1 MMNHNKPN
9 DRNNKKKQS
18 ISMDKWNNLMFHY
31 KSGKQNIS
39 KNNSTNNNSNES
51 NITAVA
57 GNWIAAVGTIIS
69 AIGSTPSTI
78 FSQQTLTD
86 FNVIG
91 NILQAGG
98 SAIGVEAEEALLDV
112 VGGQISAIGNLA
124 VVAGILSENEQS
136 GQLLEK
142 QGTLLQVVGVGITI
156 NPEGEL
162 TLLQTIANTGNIIQF
177 IGNVIQVFADPD
189 TSEGE
194 VLNAVGSWIQALGA
208 VITALATD

>member
-1 MMNHNKPN
+1 MNHS
-9 DRNNKKKQS
+9 DHNNPK
-18 ISMDKWNNLMFHY
+18 
-31 KSGKQNIS
+31 KQNIS
-39 KNNSTNNNSNES
+39 FNKWNKLMFRDKSGKRNSLKGIKGINNSNES
-51 NITAVA
+51 NITSVA

-69 AIGSTPSTI
+69 AIGSTPSTF
-78 FSQQTLTD
+78 FSQQTLED

-98 SAIGVEAEEALLDV
+98 SAIGVETEEALLDV
-112 VGGQISAIGNLA
+112 VGGQLSAIGNLA

-156 NPEGEL
+156 NTEGKL

-177 IGNVIQVFADPD
+177 IGNVIQVFADPN

-194 VLNAVGSWIQALGA
+194 LLNSVGAWIQAVGA
-208 VITALATD
+208 VITALASD